1 MPPKSTAEFHANWK
15 DLSLENKFKYLKSIE
30 IQKLTNILGTGFE
43 SVHLTE
49 ILSILSTFYVEEK
62 LEPQKVLREI
72 CKHENIGILAL
83 FMDGKDK
90 DGE

>member
-1 MPPKSTAEFHANWK
+1 M
-15 DLSLENKFKYLKSIE
+15 
-30 IQKLTNILGTGFE
+30 GTGFE